1 MSTPRYASGGFVP
14 PKHPNCR
21 STLTLGGVYRLLA
34 LSPIDPDAESWRW
47 QRAGYLAKVLL
58 QKAALRGAR

>member
-21 STLTLGGVYRLLA
+21 STLTPPSVYRLLA

-47 QRAGYLAKVLL
+47 QRAGYIAKVQL